1 MGWRIPANPEMTKPE
16 TYFPADYRAA
26 RAQFI
31 EAAEASDLGI
41 TTRVLEGAEGP
52 DGKPV
57 FLDTAMAGPRAAKS
71 ALLLIS
77 GTHGVEGYFGSGA
90 QTGLLREGLA
100 RRMPRNVKLVM
111 LHALNA
117 FGFAWDR
124 RVNEDNADINR
135 NFVDY
140 THPPQNAAYDSIA
153 EAISP
158 ADISPESM
166 KAANATLRAFAKA
179 NGDFKL
185 QEAVSAGQYGHPKG
199 VYFGGARESWS
210 ARMLKDVF
218 REELQGVENL
228 VVVDFHTGLGET
240 GAAEMINEDLPGSP
254 EYARAKQLWGDSVRS
269 SEAGESLSP
278 PLHGTI
284 DKAVSRWMKGKQLTF
299 AALEVGTAPVREVF
313 DALRR
318 DNWLHLNAKPGHRDW
333 QTIKRQVRDAFY
345 PDTPEWKRK
354 VWDHAAQIAD
364 RAARGIA

>member
-1 MGWRIPANPEMTKPE
+1 MAAPD
-16 TYFPADYRAA
+16 TYFPSDYRVA
-26 RAQFI
+26 RTHFI
-31 EAAEASDLGI
+31 EAAEAADLGV
-41 TTRVLEGAEGP
+41 TTRMLPGAVGP

-57 FLDTAMAGPRAAKS
+57 FLDTAMAGPHDAKS

-100 RRMPRNVKLVM
+100 KRMPKGVKLVV

-135 NFVDY
+135 NFIDY
-140 THPPQNAAYDSIA
+140 AHPPANPAYDRIA
-153 EAISP
+153 DAISP
-158 ADISPESM
+158 ADISPDSM
-166 KAANATLRAFAKA
+166 KAANALLRAYAKEHGAFA
-179 NGDFKL
+179 L
-185 QEAVSAGQYGHPKG
+185 QEAVSAGQYAHPKG

-210 ARMLKDVF
+210 AAMLKDVF
-218 REELQGVENL
+218 REELKGVENL
-228 VVVDFHTGLGET
+228 VVVDFHTGLGEQ

-254 EYARAKQLWGDSVRS
+254 EYVRAKALWGERVRS

-284 DKAVSRWMKGKQLTF
+284 DKAVSRWMKGKHLTF
-299 AALEVGTAPVREVF
+299 AALEVGTQPVREVF

-318 DNWLHLNAKPGHRDW
+318 DNWLHLNAKPDHRDW
-333 QTIKRQVRDAFY
+333 KAIKRQVRDAFY
-345 PDTPEWKRK
+345 PDTEAWKRK
-354 VWDHAAQIAD
+354 VWDHAHDVVDSAT
-364 RAARGIA
+364 RAFA